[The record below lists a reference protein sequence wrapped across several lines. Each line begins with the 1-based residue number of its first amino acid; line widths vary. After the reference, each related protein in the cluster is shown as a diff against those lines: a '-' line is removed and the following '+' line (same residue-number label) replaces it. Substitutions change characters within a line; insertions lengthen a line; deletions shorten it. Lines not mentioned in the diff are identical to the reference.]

1 MGFRIP
7 TAVFRIPKP
16 KIPDFTS
23 KNVCEIPPIPEKRN
37 EQSKESISQVQD
49 EFKGCST
56 ANDAKTNK
64 NRGGSR
70 INDDRFPNR
79 APKAQASKGEGA
91 GSGGMHLGVIF
102 MGF

>member
-1 MGFRIP
+1 MNSAQFP
-7 TAVFRIPKP
+7 
-16 KIPDFTS
+16 
-23 KNVCEIPPIPEKRN
+23 
-37 EQSKESISQVQD
+37 QSQRKGMNNLSGLSVKFVIAAY

-56 ANDAKTNK
+56 VYDAKTNK
-64 NRGGSR
+64 SRSGSR

-79 APKAQASKGEGA
+79 APKKQASKGEGG